1 MENIQNNIHRRSFL
15 KLSAMANGALLLGF
29 NFVSVNAMNEIS
41 KISPEAIPA
50 NWQKLNAFIKI
61 SNEGLVTIYSP
72 NPEIGQNV
80 KTSMPMIVAEEL
92 GVDWENVIVEQAPLS
107 VDFDRQV
114 AGGSQ
119 SIRSSWPILRKAGAT
134 AREMLLMAA
143 AKEWGIDKSKCKV
156 SNGNIESDKG
166 EKLDFGKLAA
176 KAAILEV
183 PEEVELKSPSNF
195 NIIGKSKKN
204 VDIESILKGQPL
216 FGIDT
221 KVEGMLYATAIR
233 PPAFGQTLKSFDAV
247 EAKKVN
253 GVVDVLKFADN
264 KIAILASS
272 TWAAMKGKN
281 VVKVEWAD
289 GEKMESSS
297 DHSVKLAELVQQKSE
312 EPKRNDGDTEAAF
325 SEADEIVEKTFEAPF
340 LPHNCMEPM
349 NFFANVKDGKAETIG
364 PIQTPKWTQN
374 RIAKLLEVEPE
385 KVSIMMT
392 RMGGG
397 FGRRL
402 YGDFALEAAEISSLS
417 GKPVQLVFSREDDMN
432 AGTYRPASS
441 YRFKAGIKDGEL
453 TVYHLTEACFNG
465 NMFDSIP
472 NYFPAGAIP
481 NVRVD
486 TNTFES
492 NITTGAWRAPYTN
505 FLAYA
510 EQAFFDELA
519 EKLNTDPIELR
530 LKLFEKAKSNA
541 DVGYEYSP
549 EKSIEVTK
557 LAAEKAGWG
566 KQAANVYQGFA
577 MYYSHNTHV
586 AEIADIVLE
595 DGKIKVKKVTC
606 AIHCGIVVNPIAAT
620 NQVEG
625 GIIDGI
631 GHALYA
637 DFSFEKGKP
646 SASNFN
652 TYKMIRMQ
660 DTPAIEVHFV
670 KSNEDPTGLGEPSL
684 PPAAGAIANAIFKAT
699 GKRLYKQPFGDNAS
713 MI

>member
-453 TVYHLTEACFNG
+453 TAYHLTEACFNG